1 MDDIQR
7 SKLNEMIQENNV
19 PDNTMTIQEKK
30 HSIPIK
36 EDLKKI
42 LLLIQQI
49 GYGDY
54 NLLDKACSPHCQ
66 FLISNYDYIYKKL
79 LKNQIDLTILNKFIL
94 CLESIENGVKTQH
107 EASYEIGIL
116 LKQMYIDPK
125 IYEETTKREGKN
137 ISWKDYKNK

>member
-19 PDNTMTIQEKK
+19 QDNTMSIREKK
-30 HSIPIK
+30 HSTPIK

-42 LLLIQQI
+42 LLIIQQI

-54 NLLDKACSPHCQ
+54 NLLDQACSPHCQ
-66 FLISNYDYIYKKL
+66 FLIVNYEYIYKKL
-79 LKNQIDLTILNKFIL
+79 LKNQINLNILSQFIN
-94 CLESIENGVKTQH
+94 CLESIENGVKSQH
-107 EASYEIGIL
+107 EASYEIGML

-125 IYEETTKREGKN
+125 IYEEPNKREGHK
-137 ISWKDYKNK
+137 ISWKEYKNK